1 MALAG
6 TALLLLLPV
15 LLLVAIAIRL
25 ESKGPILFSQ
35 VRYGWDNRPF
45 RVYKFRSM
53 WMHMSDARGTKQAR
67 KDDPRVTPLGAFLRK
82 TNIDELPQLWN
93 VIKGD
98 MSLVGPR
105 PHAVGTMAGGM
116 LYEDL
121 VPFYFKRHRVRP
133 GITGLAQVQ
142 AIAVRRW
149 IPKVRPHAGAP
160 GCRLLPQKQPGD
172 GYRHPCQDYAAGSAG
187 ARNRFLMS
195 APDLASGAA
204 CFAPDNPLCPGAG
217 PGREREWDR
226 HRSA

>member
-1 MALAG
+1 MSRSIAASWIPHSSAPSRPHLQVTPKLVFDMALAG

-105 PHAVGTMAGGM
+105 PHAVGTLAGGM

-142 AIAVRRW
+142 GYRGPTVDPESARMRVRLDIAYCRRNSLGMDIAILAKTVRRE
-149 IPKVRPHAGAP
+149 V
-160 GCRLLPQKQPGD
+160 L
-172 GYRHPCQDYAAGSAG
+172 
-187 ARNRFLMS
+187 
-195 APDLASGAA
+195 
-204 CFAPDNPLCPGAG
+204 
-217 PGREREWDR
+217 GRGTGF
-226 HRSA
+226 